1 MKKILILI
9 ALIMLA
15 IAVFAQ
21 PSKGSYPEVKVLSQK
36 RDAFYFKVSRDLLG
50 SEVEV
55 IHDNGKVVAKERM
68 KGRKMLIDFFD
79 MESGVYVIR
88 VTQGRY
94 VKTFTHEKKLKLNAF
109 EMLGHRVVHSDG
121 AITYGMVSFFQP
133 GVSQ

>member
-94 VKTFTHEKKLKLNAF
+94 VKTFTHEKKTKV
-109 EMLGHRVVHSDG
+109 ECV
-121 AITYGMVSFFQP
+121 
-133 GVSQ
+133 

>member
-1 MKKILILI
+1 MKKIVILI
-9 ALIMLA
+9 AFVMLA

-21 PSKGSYPEVKVLSQK
+21 PSKVTYPEIKVLSQK
-36 RDAFYFKVSRDLLG
+36 RDAFYFKASRDLLG

-55 IHDNGKVVAKERM
+55 IHDNGKIVAQEKL
-68 KGRKMLIDFFD
+68 KGRRMLIDFFD
-79 MESGVYVIR
+79 MESGIYVIR

-94 VKTFTHEKKLKLNAF
+94 VKTFTHEKKLKSNAF

-121 AITYGMVSFFQP
+121 TITYGMVSFYQP